1 MKGKSTYQAGQILF
15 EWDFTKRAMLIR
27 SEKFYPVDERYQT
40 VDRIALNDANS
51 AYASSYDL
59 VGLRL
64 GYRQHF
70 SDKINAEFFAGAD
83 NLFDTKYSLG
93 NDINAAA
100 GRYYNAA
107 PGRNYY
113 GGVSFSFNKK

>member
-1 MKGKSTYQAGQILF
+1 MNITYNY
-15 EWDFTKRAMLIR
+15 T
-27 SEKFYPVDERYQT
+27 
-40 VDRIALNDANS
+40 DRIALNDANS
-51 AYASSYDL
+51 AYASSYNL
-59 VGLRL
+59 MSARL
-64 GYRQHF
+64 GYKKDFHR
-70 SDKINAEFFAGAD
+70 KIKAEFFVGGD

-113 GGVSFSFNKK
+113 FGLALQWINPPKK